1 VKYTKI
7 ERQQADDAEAVPTSR
22 NEMRHKMFYFPIFYV
37 AYRDMHGHAPRAIRN
52 YKPLNH

>member
-7 ERQQADDAEAVPTSR
+7 EQQADDAEAVPTSR
-22 NEMRHKMFYFPIFYV
+22 NEMRHKMFLFSYIYV

>member
-7 ERQQADDAEAVPTSR
+7 EQQADDAEAVPTSR

-37 AYRDMHGHAPRAIRN
+37 AYRDMHAVANPARKIT
-52 YKPLNH
+52 